1 MGRSPVP
8 VVADADALYAL
19 EQVGRPTWSSGGP
32 VVLTPHDG
40 EYARLAGE
48 PPGPDRVA
56 AARRLAARTGAVVL
70 LKGSLTAVGVPDGRA
85 LLAAAGSPRL
95 ATAGTGDV
103 LSGMVG
109 ALLAR
114 GVPPAEA
121 AALGAH
127 VHGRASARGP
137 AEGLVAEDLPPLV
150 AAWLSRGHGPV
161 AEGAVRGRPGPRS
174 TSGRSPTTPSVL
186 RRVGGPGRPCARW

>member
-1 MGRSPVP
+1 M
-8 VVADADALYAL
+8 
-19 EQVGRPTWSSGGP
+19 
-32 VVLTPHDG
+32 
-40 EYARLAGE
+40 
-48 PPGPDRVA
+48 A

-70 LKGSLTAVGVPDGRA
+70 LKGPLTAVADPRRAGPAGR
-85 LLAAAGSPRL
+85 GRQPRL

-150 AAWLSRGHGPV
+150 AAWLSE
-161 AEGAVRGRPGPRS
+161 AM
-174 TSGRSPTTPSVL
+174 
-186 RRVGGPGRPCARW
+186 GGG